1 MKKILLFLFAC
12 LTSACLYAN
21 TCTYDG
27 VHVSLFSES
36 VSCVNGQALMCVS
49 VSKTNINMV
58 RCQVECKGSRKWVD
72 IPIYNGEGCYDLSAV
87 FPMTEGV
94 AYRIKLVAGAGMCY

>member
-27 VHVSLFSES
+27 VQVSLFSEL
-36 VSCVNGQALMCVS
+36 VMCDNGQAYMSVS
-49 VSKTNINMV
+49 VSNTNINKV
-58 RCQVECKGSRKWVD
+58 RCQVECNGRRQWVD
-72 IPIYNGEGCYDLSAV
+72 IPIYQGEGSLDIARHFSMIDGHGYK
-87 FPMTEGV
+87 
-94 AYRIKLVAGAGMCY
+94 IKLVAGAGMCY